1 MIVAFTSL
9 SFVLVSSVNCTM
21 VTIYYLCKSEP
32 ACSLNWAIVL
42 CNNIW
47 KNGVT
52 LIFIQYIYYIYI
64 YIHFRVIWV
73 FGWFRVLHG
82 TLHWP
87 LLWLLV
93 GELDRIPQWGDTCW
107 ANYWYIYNLTPNVFY
122 PEPDCCTRIV
132 LSSMGDGHSVLL
144 TVNQWSSPQSS
155 QTKDEWATDS
165 CFALIGANQC
175 LGSVWFG
182 VKTCTS
188 D

>member
-107 ANYWYIYNLTPNVFY
+107 ANYWYIYTILPLTYFTLNQTTALEQCWVHWGWALCP
-122 PEPDCCTRIV
+122 TRRVPVIV
-132 LSSMGDGHSVLL
+132 
-144 TVNQWSSPQSS
+144 SPVIPSKRWMS
-155 QTKDEWATDS
+155 HR
-165 CFALIGANQC
+165 
-175 LGSVWFG
+175 
-182 VKTCTS
+182 
-188 D
+188 